1 MWWMEAFYINSQGM
15 EIIRESESQVEEEE
29 GFKLLVLGLE
39 EWDQVPLL
47 WPEHL
52 EQQSDWIERL
62 RERDADELHTTA
74 REGAITFHPRFE
86 RLSQNVHYICFRD
99 IDEQRNVH
107 PVRFFLTSSFFVLL
121 GWNGINQERLAEW
134 AERGILTN
142 PLELACA
149 LGLRVVRHHQKRLEI
164 IEDQM
169 DVIEEEILTAPRTWQ
184 LKRIISLHRQLLGFK
199 RSLNA
204 HQSVFGRFKNI
215 EKPKYGDQQ
224 EELDVEMQR
233 VINNVRQ
240 THEMI
245 ESLRE
250 AYQAAI
256 DNRANDIMK
265 VLTLVATIILPIT
278 LLTGYFGMNFD
289 FMPFIHQPYGILA
302 FYGLSI
308 IIFLVVMLYFWKK
321 KWLER

>member
-1 MWWMEAFYINSQGM
+1 MEAFVINSQGM
-15 EIIRESESQVEEEE
+15 EIIRESEPQSELED

-47 WPEHL
+47 WPDHM
-52 EQQSDWIERL
+52 EQQSDWINSL
-62 RERDADELHTTA
+62 RERDTGELRTRV

-86 RLSQNVHYICFRD
+86 RLSQKVHYMCFRD
-99 IDEQRNVH
+99 IDEQRTEH
-107 PVRFFLTSSFFVLL
+107 PVRFFLTPNVFVLL
-121 GWNGINQERLAEW
+121 GWNGVNQERLTEW

-149 LGLRVVRHHQKRLEI
+149 LGLRVLRHHQKRLEN

-184 LKRIISLHRQLLGFK
+184 LKKIISLHRQLLGFK

-215 EKPKYGDQQ
+215 EKPKYGNLQ
-224 EELDVEMQR
+224 EDLDVEMQR
-233 VINNVRQ
+233 VINNVHQ

-278 LLTGYFGMNFD
+278 LLTGYFGMNFA
-289 FMPFIHQPYGILA
+289 FMPFIRQPYGITV
-302 FYGLSI
+302 FYGISFMI
-308 IIFLVVMLYFWKK
+308 IMVVVIYFWKK
-321 KWLER
+321 KWLE

>member
-1 MWWMEAFYINSQGM
+1 MEAFFINSQGM
-15 EIIRESESQVEEEE
+15 EIIQESEPQSEVKD

-47 WPEHL
+47 WPDHQ
-52 EQQSDWIERL
+52 EQQADWIGSL
-62 RERDADELHTTA
+62 RERDAGGLRTRV

-86 RLSQNVHYICFRD
+86 RLSQSVHYMCFRD
-99 IDEQRNVH
+99 IDEQRTEH
-107 PVRFFLTSSFFVLL
+107 PVRFFLTVNVFVLL
-121 GWNGINQERLAEW
+121 GWNGVNQESLTEW

-149 LGLRVVRHHQKRLEI
+149 LGLRVLRHHQKRLEN

-169 DVIEEEILTAPRTWQ
+169 DVIEEEILIAPRSWQ

-215 EKPKYGDQQ
+215 EKPKYGNLQ
-224 EELDVEMQR
+224 EDLDVEMQR
-233 VINNVRQ
+233 VINNVHQ

-278 LLTGYFGMNFD
+278 LLTGYFGMNFE
-289 FMPFIHQPYGILA
+289 FMPFIHQSYGILV
-302 FYGLSI
+302 FYGLSAT
-308 IIFLVVMLYFWKK
+308 IFFVVMFYFWKR
-321 KWLER
+321 KWLEKN